1 MPKRTELPYL
11 DELLDM
17 FDEARNG
24 GYASDVDYETGLSM
38 FKNDLL
44 TNPSK
49 IREIIFNKE
58 NFRKG
63 GAVRHVRLT
72 PALLN
77 SGLGL
82 LFKEAM

>member
-17 FDEARNG
+17 FDEARNR

-49 IREIIFNKE
+49 IREIIFNNTTVSDAATVIHKILYYI
-58 NFRKG
+58 F
-63 GAVRHVRLT
+63 
-72 PALLN
+72 
-77 SGLGL
+77 
-82 LFKEAM
+82 